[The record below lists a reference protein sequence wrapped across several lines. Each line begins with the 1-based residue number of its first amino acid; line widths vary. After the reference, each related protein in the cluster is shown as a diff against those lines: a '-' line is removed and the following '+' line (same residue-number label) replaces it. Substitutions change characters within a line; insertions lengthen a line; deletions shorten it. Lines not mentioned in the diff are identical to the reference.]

1 MRLRLLATLTISL
14 ALLTTTAC
22 GGGGGGGAGGGTGTS
37 TLSGRIVT
45 RNGSTSNL
53 GGISVTFLRTG
64 QTVTSNPNGSFG
76 FGTVPTGTISLRVD
90 DPALSMALVTT
101 LGTDDGPGDD
111 NGDDG
116 NDDDFDDGDDND
128 TGDDDCDVP
137 GGDDGESIEVFLSVD
152 GGVITSI
159 QVSRSSSDDR
169 ESESRLTRAATSDDG
184 DVEGEASLES
194 RTDRQKLK
202 VEAEHLTTGRSVR
215 AVVIC
220 DGVEASLG
228 DRTVDS
234 FGEAEWEIA
243 TNDGGVL
250 PHAAA
255 TVEDLVGCDVEVRD
269 ATNGTVLLFGTFES
283 VPASSDDDDGDG
295 DDDDGGTERLRG
307 RAVLT
312 KEFGVAGK
320 AYCEIERRTDGGTRN
335 EFKVEVEDQTA
346 GLVVDVLVAN
356 PVGGALTHVGSL
368 TVGSLGEGEL
378 ELESQD
384 GDSMPFGVTD
394 VTTLSGLAIELR
406 DAGGTVLWTGTVPT
420 AVVED

>member
-1 MRLRLLATLTISL
+1 MRLRWLATLALSL
-14 ALLTTTAC
+14 GLLSTTAC
-22 GGGGGGGAGGGTGTS
+22 GGGGGGGGGGGTS

-45 RNGSTSNL
+45 RNGSTANL

-64 QTVTSNPNGSFG
+64 QTVTSNANGSFG
-76 FGTVPTGTISLRVD
+76 FGSVPTGTIALQVT
-90 DPALSMALVTT
+90 DPTLSMATVST
-101 LGTDDGPGDD
+101 LGNENEAGDD

-116 NDDDFDDGDDND
+116 NDDSFDDGDDND

-137 GGDDGESIEVFLSVD
+137 GGDDGESIEVFISVD
-152 GGVITSI
+152 GGVITSV

-169 ESESRLTRAATSDDG
+169 ESESHLTRAVTSDDL
-184 DVEGEASLES
+184 DVTGEASLES

-220 DGVEASLG
+220 DGVEESLG
-228 DRTVDS
+228 DRTAS
-234 FGEAEWEIA
+234 AFGKAEWEIA

-250 PHAAA
+250 PHGAT
-255 TVEDLVGCDVEVRD
+255 TVEELVGCGVEVRD
-269 ATNGTVLLFGTFES
+269 ATTGTVLLFGTFES
-283 VPASSDDDDGDG
+283 VPASSDDEDGDG
-295 DDDDGGTERLRG
+295 NDDGGGTERLRG

-312 KEFGVAGK
+312 KAVGVGGK

-335 EFKVEVEDQTA
+335 EFKVEVENQTS
-346 GLVVDVLVAN
+346 GLVVEVWVAN
-356 PVGGALTHVGSL
+356 PVGGALTNVGSL
-368 TVGSLGEGEL
+368 TVGAQGEGQL
-378 ELESQD
+378 ELQSQD

-406 DAGGTVLWTGTVPT
+406 NATGGAVLYSGLVPT
-420 AVVED
+420 AVAED